1 MKLNQVSLEET
12 ECFAP
17 IFIDYINK
25 KEALKPFYN
34 QYPSIENF
42 GELMQKRRLSDKHR
56 TTLVDVLSAQYGPLN
71 HSGAVEYNIHSLTN
85 ANTYTVTTGH
95 QLNIFTGPLYFIY
108 KIVTVINACK
118 SLKAQYPD
126 AHFVPVYWMASEDHD
141 FAEISHF
148 NLFGKKYQ
156 WENDQTG
163 PVGRMK
169 PYSLSSLID
178 QLPEPVPLFEQ
189 AYLDHSTL
197 ADAVRYYVNEL
208 FGDQGLVVI
217 DADHKKLKQLFAP
230 IVEQD
235 IFEGKSNALV
245 EKASKDLDLAGY
257 KNQAFSRAIN
267 FFYMEDGLR
276 ERIVKEGDVFKVLN
290 TDKEFTADQMKQLI
304 AESPESFS
312 PNVIMRPVYQE
323 VILPNLAYAGG
334 PSEIAYWLQLKGVF
348 DHYQIPFPALMPRVF
363 GLVVNK
369 SLEKKV
375 QKLKLTD
382 RDLFRSIHKLKETYL
397 EKHGENGFGLEA
409 ERAELAKVFERI
421 KARAE
426 EIDGSLTG
434 FIGAEGSKSFKSL
447 ENISKR
453 LKKAEEQNNDTAM
466 SQIDTIK
473 EKLFPND
480 GLQERHDNFLTFQ
493 LNHPEFV
500 AELLDKFD
508 AFDFRFHIL
517 HDE

>member
-1 MKLNQVSLEET
+1 MKLNQVSLEDT

-17 IFIDYINK
+17 IFIDYINQ
-25 KEALKPFYN
+25 KEALKPFY
-34 QYPSIENF
+34 QTFPKLENF
-42 GELMQKRRLSDKHR
+42 DDLIKNRQLSGAHR
-56 TTLVDVLSAQYGPLN
+56 ATLVDVLTEQYGPLE
-71 HSGAVEYNIHSLTN
+71 HTEAVEYNIHSLSS

-118 SLKAQYPD
+118 SLKAKYPD

-169 PYSLSSLID
+169 PYSLNRLID

-208 FGDQGLVVI
+208 FGDQGLVVV
-217 DADHKKLKQLFAP
+217 DADHKKLKSLFAP
-230 IVEQD
+230 IIEQEL
-235 IFEGKSNALV
+235 FESKSNELV
-245 EKASKDLDLAGY
+245 AKASAELETAGY
-257 KNQAFSRAIN
+257 KNQAFSREIN

-276 ERIVKEGDVFKVLN
+276 ERIVKEGDTFKVLN
-290 TDKEFTADQMKQLI
+290 TEKTFSADEMRALI
-304 AESPESFS
+304 KASPEVFS

-334 PSEIAYWLQLKGVF
+334 PSEIAYWLQLKGIF
-348 DHYQIPFPALMPRVF
+348 DHYQIAFPALMPRVF

-375 QKLKLTD
+375 KKLKLSD
-382 RDLFRSIHKLKETYL
+382 RDLFRSTHKLKEAYL
-397 EKHGENGFGLEA
+397 KQHGENGFGLES
-409 ERAELAKVFERI
+409 ERAELAKVFEKI
-421 KARAE
+421 KNKAE

-434 FIGAEGSKSFKSL
+434 FIGAEGAKSFKSL
-447 ENISKR
+447 ENIAKR

-493 LNHPEFV
+493 LNHPEFI